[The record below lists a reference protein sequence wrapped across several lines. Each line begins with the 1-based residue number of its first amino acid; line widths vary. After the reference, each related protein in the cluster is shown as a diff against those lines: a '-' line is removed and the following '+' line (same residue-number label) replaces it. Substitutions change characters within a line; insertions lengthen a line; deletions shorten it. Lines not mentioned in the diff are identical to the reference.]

1 MVAFTYIGFGIINL
15 IKRKWKEIIWL
26 IISFLPIIFYTVTLI
41 ILMKTTNLNTNIEF
55 TEQNIKE
62 LVLLYGSK
70 KYLLLYAISFLLIII
85 LGKKRDRIFFVIIPV
100 INALIIWNPLF
111 INIIAKYLTSSV
123 TFWRV
128 LWLLPIET
136 SIAYSITLIIRTVTK
151 KQYKILSLIFGMTII
166 IACGKF
172 VYSKENGFTYPE
184 NWEKIPQ
191 YIIDQTNYILENSEK
206 KDKIMVMAP
215 GEPLHSCTI
224 RQITPKIELLYS
236 RIMYFDDLL
245 TYEEICER
253 SELYNVYTYG
263 VPQFSQN
270 EFNQKVESLGIDWI
284 IIPNDQND
292 LKKYLE
298 NTIMKE
304 KKEIKDY
311 ILYKNEMRK

>member
-1 MVAFTYIGFGIINL
+1 
-15 IKRKWKEIIWL
+15 
-26 IISFLPIIFYTVTLI
+26 
-41 ILMKTTNLNTNIEF
+41 
-55 TEQNIKE
+55 
-62 LVLLYGSK
+62 
-70 KYLLLYAISFLLIII
+70 
-85 LGKKRDRIFFVIIPV
+85 
-100 INALIIWNPLF
+100 
-111 INIIAKYLTSSV
+111 
-123 TFWRV
+123 
-128 LWLLPIET
+128 
-136 SIAYSITLIIRTVTK
+136 
-151 KQYKILSLIFGMTII
+151 
-166 IACGKF
+166 
-172 VYSKENGFTYPE
+172 
-184 NWEKIPQ
+184 
-191 YIIDQTNYILENSEK
+191 
-206 KDKIMVMAP
+206 MVMAP